1 VTPIDILPDDVLLV
15 IFDFYINDFEDLDEK
30 LPIKGR
36 VGVWLVHVCQR
47 WRSVVL
53 GSPRRMNLQLVCT
66 PNTAVQEI
74 LDIWPAFPL
83 VVHCHYVHYPLSGI
97 DNILAALKYRDRVC
111 KINIENGEDLPW
123 EKFMAVM
130 QVPLPELT
138 DLMLASYGAVKPV
151 LPNTFLG
158 GSAPRLRLLQLDHI
172 QFPALQ
178 TLLLSTTHLVHLR
191 LYNIP
196 EPGYLSPTM
205 MVTCLSTLTSL
216 KSFSLGFTL
225 FPLPPAQKDQP
236 RHLSTHSVLPA
247 LTSFSFR
254 GSRSFLD
261 DFVSRIDA
269 PKLNK
274 FSVYISHQ
282 FDRDTTQLGRFVS
295 RTPGLQAPENAPR
308 VAYL

>member
-1 VTPIDILPDDVLLV
+1 MTPIDILPDDVLLV

-30 LPIKGR
+30 LPIKDR

-66 PNTAVQEI
+66 PSTAVLET

-83 VVHCHYVHYPLSGI
+83 VVHCHYVPYPLSGI
-97 DNILAALKYRDRVC
+97 HNILTALKYRDRVR

-130 QVPLPELT
+130 QVPFPELT
-138 DLMLASYGAVKPV
+138 DLMLASYGTKPV

-172 QFPALQ
+172 QFPGLP
-178 TLLLSTTHLVHLR
+178 TLLLSATHLVHLR

-196 EPGYLSPTM
+196 QPGYISPTA

-216 KSFSLGFTL
+216 ESFSLGFTL
-225 FPLPPAQKDQP
+225 FPLPPAQNDQP
-236 RHLSTHSVLPA
+236 RHLSTHSTLPA
-247 LTSFSFR
+247 LTNFSFR
-254 GSRSFLD
+254 GSRIFLD
-261 DFVSRIDA
+261 DFVSLIDA

-274 FSVYISHQ
+274 LSVYISPR
-282 FDRDTTQLGRFVS
+282 FDRDTTQLDRFVS